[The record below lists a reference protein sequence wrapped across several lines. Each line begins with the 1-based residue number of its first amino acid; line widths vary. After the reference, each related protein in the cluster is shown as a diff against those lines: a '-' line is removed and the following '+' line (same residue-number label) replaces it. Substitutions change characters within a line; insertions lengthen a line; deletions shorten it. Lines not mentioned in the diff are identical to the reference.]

1 MATLAI
7 AGIGAAVGWGVGG
20 TATAMA
26 IGWTVGSYVGQ
37 YLFPTQL
44 PDVEGPRVTDLNA
57 STSAYGIAQ
66 TRVFG
71 TSGVAGNLIWSDELT
86 EIRNEEEVGGKGG
99 GGTEQTVVNYTY
111 QVTCAYAL
119 CEGPVSAVRRI
130 WFDADLVYDERDTN
144 TGISIKEGVNIR
156 VYLGG
161 ENQGPDPDIQ
171 QIEGIAN
178 TPAYRGTCYIVISD
192 LLLTEYGNRRPNVRA
207 EVVRQTVGENPQ
219 TIIGNDSYNDIYI
232 DRATGWLGLSDLVA
246 DTQVI
251 FDADAGVVIAEW
263 DIPQAPALGSWSPQG
278 MYNGILY
285 GSGWYDGNNQFIGSL
300 DAISGAILW
309 QSEAYGIGDVLTG
322 RIEVHS
328 VGTYAYVMRYG
339 ILTPQGQ
346 EIMEINGDGSLTTI
360 TQVNPIA
367 GQGQS
372 EMGAVENDTG
382 NVWCMHTTAGGGGA
396 GISVTNLTLNPDYPY
411 FSPTKFLF
419 TTQQLVLTNHF
430 DSAGEPIS
438 PPATGVKADNFYT
451 ISDFLAYDAS
461 TQSIIIQQSNDDSGT
476 ALPEGLYRL
485 ECPTRYDLST
495 MRIAA
500 KNTSAED
507 YGTIWTQYQNNY
519 NFYNGNALRGD
530 GLVYYVTSGASQAVL
545 HEFNTLDLSYNR
557 GIDWTLTNLL
567 PFNGIADWNS
577 KYMFANVSGSG
588 TVKLVWDR
596 WPDDGEPLDQ
606 VVKDICEAHSLDAS
620 EFDVSDLATK
630 TVKGFSIGRPT
641 KARTQIEALM
651 GAYFFDAVESDK
663 KLKFRLRDNT
673 SIVSIPEDDLAA
685 HEPGQQLPDGVL
697 LKRKELYQLPQTV
710 QVTHVSRELEYEP
723 SSQYARQPTSPTEHV
738 FKLEFPLV
746 LSDDEAAQ
754 IAEIWMQS
762 LRSERHTGT
771 IELGPKYFEYDPTDI
786 VQVSNDSLNFTFRL
800 LKTAL
805 GGLPG
810 ITKAE
815 VSTYDVSAYTSTA
828 KGSSPIGYFSASLA
842 KKPITAFYLMNCPPL
857 RDTDDDGG
865 FYIAVN
871 PYVSANTWPGAVVKR
886 RSLDSEGTVFVSI
899 KTAFSRATTGFENS
913 STALPAG
920 PNATTW
926 DWENTID
933 VKLFNPSI
941 DSLTT
946 ETELSVLNGANVL
959 YFPKSGELMQYQVAT
974 DNGDDT
980 WTLSGLLRG
989 RKGTDVF
996 MDNHLQSEPFVVID
1010 PNKMYKVTDDLS
1022 NIGRTFEYGAVTLNA
1037 TDASAPKSNW
1047 TQTGGLI
1054 TPLSPVDLVAERQA
1068 NDDLALSWVRRAR
1081 LNAEWLDNI
1090 DVPLDEPTEE
1100 YDVELYSG
1108 GTLLRTVRVI
1118 GANSYTYTLADQTT
1132 DFGQRVGNFN
1142 MTVYQI
1148 SSRIG
1153 RGQPGYL
1160 VDFKESQAN
1169 DFSGYALDQEPPEF
1183 WDPLPTLAFNEW
1195 VIKAGGADQ
1204 VVRHTRGSA
1213 AHIGLLWQAV
1223 SPGRDV
1229 EALIKTTT
1237 TINDTTGGVGT
1248 QSIHGVLVRGD
1259 ALNAGYFAGFW
1270 GDTGTASLVYKSTG
1284 TPAGYVTLYNSP
1296 SKKLVSGQF
1305 WWIRL
1310 NVQGDQIKCKWWNDS
1325 GNEPDFWDVELTD
1338 TTEPNSGNIMLMGA
1352 YQYWGGPELYDFFSV
1367 AYDGRTAPS
1376 TV

>member
-20 TATAMA
+20 TATAMMV
-26 IGWTVGSYVGQ
+26 GWTVGSYVGQ

-44 PDVEGPRVTDLNA
+44 PDVEGPRVTDLSA
-57 STSAYGIAQ
+57 STSAYGLAR
-66 TRVFG
+66 TRIFG
-71 TSGVAGNLIWSDELT
+71 TTGVAGNLIWSDELT

-99 GGTEQTVVNYTY
+99 GSEQTVVNYTY

-130 WFDADLVYDERDTN
+130 WFDADLVYDARDTN
-144 TGISIKEGVNIR
+144 TGISIKDGVNIR
-156 VYLGG
+156 IYLGG

-171 QIEGIAN
+171 QIEGVAN

-192 LLLTEYGNRRPNVRA
+192 LLLTEFGNRRPNVRA
-207 EVVRQTVGENPQ
+207 EVVRQATGQNPATV
-219 TIIGNDSYNDIYI
+219 IGNENYNNIYL
-232 DRATGWLGLSDLVA
+232 DRTTGWLGISDPVSG
-246 DTQVI
+246 TQVVM
-251 FDADAGVVIAEW
+251 DADAGVIIAEW
-263 DIPQAPALGSWSPQG
+263 DLPQGALGAWSLQG
-278 MYNGILY
+278 MHNGIIY
-285 GSGWYDGNNQFIGSL
+285 GSEWYNGNNQFIGSV
-300 DAISGAILW
+300 DAISGAVLW
-309 QSEAYGIGDVLTG
+309 QSEAYTIGDVLTG
-322 RIEVHS
+322 RIEVWPEP
-328 VGTYAYVMRYG
+328 YPYVIRYG
-339 ILTPQGQ
+339 ILIPAGQ
-346 EIMEINGDGSLTTI
+346 EIMDINGDGSLTTI
-360 TQVNPIA
+360 AQADPQTDFGKA
-367 GQGQS
+367 
-372 EMGAVENDTG
+372 EMGVVENDTG
-382 NVWCMHTTAGGGGA
+382 NVWCMFTGASGEA
-396 GISVTNLTLNPDYPY
+396 GISITNISLNPDYPY
-411 FSPTKFLF
+411 ASPTKFLF
-419 TTQQLVLTNHF
+419 TTSYKLLLDHF
-430 DSAGEPIS
+430 DSAGEPAS
-438 PPATGVKADNFYT
+438 PPATGVKADNFWYMEY
-451 ISDFLAYDAS
+451 FLAYDAS
-461 TQSIIIQQSNDDSGT
+461 TQSIIVQQYGDDSGT
-476 ALPEGLYRL
+476 AIAEGIYRL
-485 ECPTRYDLST
+485 ECPTRYDLDT
-495 MRIAA
+495 LRIAA
-500 KNTSAED
+500 RNTAAED
-507 YGTIWTQYQNNY
+507 LSTEWFISQSNY
-519 NFYNGNALRGD
+519 YKYNGNPLRGD
-530 GLVYYVTSGASQAVL
+530 GLVYYVNTGAGQDVL
-545 HEFNTLDLSYNR
+545 HEFNAFDLSLNR
-557 GIDWTLTNLL
+557 SIDWTLPNTLASNGTGNWNAKAIYGNVTN
-567 PFNGIADWNS
+567 AAT
-577 KYMFANVSGSG
+577 Y
-588 TVKLVWDR
+588 KLIWDR
-596 WPDDGEPLDQ
+596 WPDDGMALDQ
-606 VVKDICEAHSLDAS
+606 VVKEICEAHSLTPA
-620 EFDVSDLATK
+620 EIDVTDLATK

-663 KLKFRLRDNT
+663 KLKFRLRDNLS
-673 SIVSIPEDDLAA
+673 SITIPEADLAA

-710 QVTHVSRELEYEP
+710 QVTHISRQLEYEP
-723 SSQYARQPTSPTEHV
+723 SSQYARQPTSPTAHV

-746 LSDDEAAQ
+746 FSDDEAAQ

-762 LRSERHTGT
+762 LRAERHTGT

-786 VQVSNDSLNFTFRL
+786 ITVNNENLTYQFRL

-815 VSTYDVSAYTSTA
+815 VSTYDVQAYDSTA
-828 KGSSPIGYFSASLA
+828 KGSSPIGYFSASLQ

-871 PYVSANTWPGAVVKR
+871 PYVEANNWPGAVVKR
-886 RSLDSEGTVFVSI
+886 RSLDSEGTVFISI
-899 KTAFSRATTGFENS
+899 KTAFARATTGSEAS
-913 STALPAG
+913 RVILPAG

-926 DWENTID
+926 DWVNTID
-933 VKLFNPSI
+933 IALLNPSI
-941 DSLTT
+941 DSLIT
-946 ETELSVLNGANVL
+946 ETELDVLNGANTL
-959 YFPKSGELMQYQVAT
+959 YFPKSGELMQFQVAT

-980 WTLSGLLRG
+980 YTLSGLLRG
-989 RKGTDVF
+989 RRGTDVF
-996 MDNHLQSEPFVVID
+996 MDNHLANEPVVLID
-1010 PNKMYKVTDDLS
+1010 GQKIYKITDELS

-1054 TPLSPVDLVAERQA
+1054 TPLSPVDLTAQRET
-1068 NDDLALSWVRRAR
+1068 NDDLTLAWVRRAR
-1081 LNAEWLDNI
+1081 LNAEWLDNV

-1100 YDVELYSG
+1100 YDVEIYTG
-1108 GTLLRTVRVI
+1108 DTLLRTVRVI
-1118 GANSYTYTLADQTT
+1118 GANTYTYTLADQTT
-1132 DFGQRVGNFN
+1132 DFGQAVGNFN

-1153 RGQPGYL
+1153 RGQPGFL
-1160 VDFKESQAN
+1160 IDFLESQAT

-1183 WDPLPTLAFNEW
+1183 WDPTTLVFNEW

-1213 AHIGLLWQAV
+1213 AHVGLQWQAAA
-1223 SPGRDV
+1223 PARDCEV
-1229 EALIKTTT
+1229 LIKTTT
-1237 TINDTTGGVGT
+1237 TINNTTGGVGT

-1284 TPAGYVTLYNSP
+1284 TPAGYITLYNSP

-1325 GNEPDFWDVELTD
+1325 GNEPAFWDVELTD
-1338 TTEPNSGNIMLMGA
+1338 TNEPDSGNIMLMGA

-1367 AYDGRTAPS
+1367 AYDGRTAPN
-1376 TV
+1376 TA